1 MDGAIAESRVAVEA
15 ADLNG
20 VKTTRSR
27 RRIVRPGIRW
37 ELELAGDMCDHAPR
51 RVVDLGEEGAQES
64 QGADLD
70 GEAEHGGI
78 SPAMACVPEIL
89 RVEVEEPI
97 ELLDTGFPASL
108 AARNGSAALG
118 AASAHR

>member
-1 MDGAIAESRVAVEA
+1 
-15 ADLNG
+15 
-20 VKTTRSR
+20 
-27 RRIVRPGIRW
+27 
-37 ELELAGDMCDHAPR
+37 MCDHAPR